1 MSAGTPERLD
11 ELALKLKDEA
21 FLSRRG
27 LGNEVSVWIFD
38 YDPADEMLVRRF
50 VRQQVER
57 SQLPG
62 SGGRTAEFDL
72 YELAMEIAERKGVLD
87 RLEPMEKARGSEYL
101 LEAIRPMLN
110 ASEFVSLISED
121 ITDESLV
128 FITGIGRVWPLVRS
142 HTILN
147 NLDEQLDHLPV
158 VLFFP
163 GSYDGLSLQ
172 LFNIIDDDNYYRA
185 FQAVPTR

>member
-1 MSAGTPERLD
+1 MSARTPKRLD

-38 YDPADEMLVRRF
+38 YNPADEMLVRRF
-50 VRQQVER
+50 IRQQVER

-62 SGGRTAEFDL
+62 SVGRIAEFDL
-72 YELAMEIAERKGVLD
+72 YELAMEIAEREGVLD
-87 RLEPMEKARGSEYL
+87 RLEPIEKAHGSEYL
-101 LEAIRPMLN
+101 LEAIRPILE
-110 ASEFVSLISED
+110 ASRFVSLMNEG

-128 FITGIGRVWPLVRS
+128 FITGVGRVWPLVRS

-147 NLDEQLDHLPV
+147 NLGGQLDSLPV

-172 LFNIIDDDNYYRA
+172 LFNILDDDNYYRA

>member
-1 MSAGTPERLD
+1 MSARTPERLD
-11 ELALKLKDEA
+11 ELALKLKDES
-21 FLSRRG
+21 FLSRKG

-38 YDPADEMLVRRF
+38 YDPADELLVRQF
-50 VRQQVER
+50 IRQQVER

-62 SGGRTAEFDL
+62 SVGRIAGFDL

-87 RLEPMEKARGSEYL
+87 RLESMEETRGPEYL
-101 LEAIRPMLN
+101 LEAMRSILQ
-110 ASEFVSLISED
+110 ASEFVSLMNER

-128 FITGIGRVWPLVRS
+128 FITGVGRVWPLVRS

-147 NLDEQLDHLPV
+147 NLGGRLDSLPV

-172 LFNIIDDDNYYRA
+172 LFNILDDDNYYRA

>member
-62 SGGRTAEFDL
+62 SGDGQ
-72 YELAMEIAERKGVLD
+72 
-87 RLEPMEKARGSEYL
+87 PNS
-101 LEAIRPMLN
+101 
-110 ASEFVSLISED
+110 ISM
-121 ITDESLV
+121 S
-128 FITGIGRVWPLVRS
+128 
-142 HTILN
+142 
-147 NLDEQLDHLPV
+147 
-158 VLFFP
+158 
-163 GSYDGLSLQ
+163 
-172 LFNIIDDDNYYRA
+172 
-185 FQAVPTR
+185 